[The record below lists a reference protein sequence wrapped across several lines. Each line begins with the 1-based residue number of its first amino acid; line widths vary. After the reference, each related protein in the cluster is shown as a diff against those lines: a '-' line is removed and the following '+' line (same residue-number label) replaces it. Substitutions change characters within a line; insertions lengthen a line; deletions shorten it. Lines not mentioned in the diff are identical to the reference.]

1 MVYRYDNHSIKA
13 DESKYYKGL
22 QKLNSPI
29 GFIVYFIGCWGN
41 DTFFFLAILPNIF
54 SLKG

>member
-41 DTFFFLAILPNIF
+41 DTFFLAILPNIF